1 MSDDNVLSDVVRTL
15 AAEKA
20 AVSDA
25 ELGCG
30 HTAREIRV
38 GVSTPGP
45 WVTYDDDCDYFD
57 LFDYGCDAARLYVQ
71 DCLRFGVTP

>member
-1 MSDDNVLSDVVRTL
+1 MSDDNLLSNAVQTL

-30 HTAREIRV
+30 HTAREIRA
-38 GVSTPGP
+38 GVSMPGP
-45 WVTYDDDCDYFD
+45 WVTDDDECDYFD
-57 LFDYGCDAARLYVQ
+57 LFDYGCDAAMSYVQ

>member
-1 MSDDNVLSDVVRTL
+1 MNDNVLSVAVRTL

-20 AVSDA
+20 AEFDS
-25 ELGCG
+25 EFGCC

-38 GVSTPGP
+38 GVSMPEP
-45 WVTYDDDCDYFD
+45 WVTYDDECDLFD
-57 LFDYGCDAARLYVQ
+57 LFDYGCDAARSYVQ